1 MSSGGRWRRGRTSTP
16 WCAAH
21 CRSLFF
27 LENGGRVHAFLHMD
41 LDSCWEVLAATR
53 APDGCPCLTWRGGGA
68 AQALS
73 ELQSAL
79 AAAEQGTEDVRR
91 EVDTE
96 RQRGGVAGAELSE
109 LRQRNAELLAHVAE
123 LEEDLQH
130 SDADLEHAIS
140 QLEAHGIAMD
150 DADDGGGAV

>member
-1 MSSGGRWRRGRTSTP
+1 MSDVAWG
-16 WCAAH
+16 
-21 CRSLFF
+21 
-27 LENGGRVHAFLHMD
+27 V
-41 LDSCWEVLAATR
+41 
-53 APDGCPCLTWRGGGA
+53 A

>member
-1 MSSGGRWRRGRTSTP
+1 
-16 WCAAH
+16 
-21 CRSLFF
+21 
-27 LENGGRVHAFLHMD
+27 MD
-41 LDSCWEVLAATR
+41 LARLLLGSARSRYARTR
-53 APDGCPCLTWRGGGA
+53 CPSLSDVAWGFA

>member
-1 MSSGGRWRRGRTSTP
+1 MG
-16 WCAAH
+16 
-21 CRSLFF
+21 F
-27 LENGGRVHAFLHMD
+27 V
-41 LDSCWEVLAATR
+41 
-53 APDGCPCLTWRGGGA
+53 

-150 DADDGGGAV
+150 DADDGGDSEDSSDSDEAMPPEQQRGFGGLVGTAVRIAGTALMRLPL